1 MEKNDGVQFM
11 MVLVGCNQL
20 CHIDDV
26 LTFDFP
32 LLKEKVLSN
41 KTKRGVGITRMEE
54 ALIPKDYGMEMMGY

>member
-1 MEKNDGVQFM
+1 
-11 MVLVGCNQL
+11 L